1 MNRHDLTIKEFAIAI
16 TITLFLAIGS
26 FCLIDHWFGT
36 DYQRDMVVVDVE
48 ENNIVV
54 LQDINGFTWD
64 CYAEGLKIGDTVI
77 AYFNDN
83 GTSETIFDDK
93 VMNFDILCTSNY

>member
-1 MNRHDLTIKEFAIAI
+1 MSRHDLTIKEFAIAI
-16 TITLFLAIGS
+16 IITLILAIGS

>member
-1 MNRHDLTIKEFAIAI
+1 MSRHNLTIKEFAIAI
-16 TITLFLAIGS
+16 IITLILAIGT
-26 FCLIDHWFGT
+26 FALIDHLYGT
-36 DYQRDMVVVDVE
+36 DYQRDMVVVEVE

-64 CYAEGLKIGDTVI
+64 CYAEELKIGDTVI

-93 VMNFDILCTSNY
+93 IINFDILCTSNY

>member
-1 MNRHDLTIKEFAIAI
+1 MSRHNLTIKEFAIAI
-16 TITLFLAIGS
+16 IITLILAIGT
-26 FCLIDHWFGT
+26 FALIDHLYGT
-36 DYQRDMVVVDVE
+36 DYQRDMVVVEVE

-64 CYAEGLKIGDTVI
+64 YYAEELKIGDTVI

-93 VMNFDILCTSNY
+93 IINFDILCTSNY

>member
-16 TITLFLAIGS
+16 TITLFLAIGA
-26 FCLIDHWFGT
+26 FALIDHLYGT
-36 DYQRDMVVVDVE
+36 DYQRDMVVVDIE

-64 CYAEGLKIGDTVI
+64 CYANDLQIGNTVI

-93 VMNFDILCTSNY
+93 IMRFDILCH

>member
-1 MNRHDLTIKEFAIAI
+1 MSRHNLTIKEFAIAI
-16 TITLFLAIGS
+16 TITLILAIGT
-26 FCLIDHWFGT
+26 FALIDHLYGT

-48 ENNIVV
+48 ENNLVV
-54 LQDINGFTWD
+54 LQDINGYTWD